1 MRKKKISTD
10 ITPNLEFAKRIS
22 FKLDDNL
29 EKLFKRI
36 QSKNMPQEDKEIPK
50 QEHKNSED
58 RDILGEFKEEKKSE
72 KSSDEEE
79 DDYFD
84 QPLMKVHRMSIKNKE
99 LGKIINNLKKEMSK
113 SRKFEPVSI
122 DKAKAERMAQNF
134 FRKKFSSFSES
145 KIKSEDN
152 IKNTND
158 IAKASPIKKLN
169 NIRIYSINDN
179 TEEKQNIINNDN
191 NIKAINE
198 GNDEYIKDYKKHRR
212 IVSDVNKSMNLKSDV
227 DQNKD
232 LPQKEKKY
240 KRNFKLY
247 LDKISSNSIKNNNI
261 IKEPDKN
268 KKSINNI
275 DKNETKKNN
284 RINNNERIIINKV
297 YNKPK
302 DIYNTQETNNKRNNI
317 NNNEK
322 NNNNI
327 NYNKYVNNLNTT
339 RNKNSN
345 IKTSF
350 INNKLEKKNTSFS
363 SKYIYNKNG
372 LNNTTYTNYNNNNK
386 YSNNKYKS
394 NEINYNVTINTN
406 KKNLNNNNISFNK
419 DFNKTKSSLSSLT
432 PSNSNLNKFM
442 GRVQK
447 IGVPSIGFEKIKK
460 EKEKENEEKED
471 IKALSSYRKKLLSR
485 EKKNSQEPKVIYK
498 AVIRVNKANVYNKDN
513 NNYNSKYA
521 YTDKKN
527 QKSVIRKEEEKKVK
541 TERKQEIIHTEE
553 NIHVSHRQKPSY
565 ILENKN
571 EKKKTE
577 NTSYIKTDINNNSK
591 DTKSIKCFYR
601 RRGNK

>member
-232 LPQKEKKY
+232 LPQKEKK
-240 KRNFKLY
+240 
-247 LDKISSNSIKNNNI
+247 I
-261 IKEPDKN
+261 
-268 KKSINNI
+268 
-275 DKNETKKNN
+275 
-284 RINNNERIIINKV
+284 
-297 YNKPK
+297 
-302 DIYNTQETNNKRNNI
+302 
-317 NNNEK
+317 
-322 NNNNI
+322 
-327 NYNKYVNNLNTT
+327 
-339 RNKNSN
+339 
-345 IKTSF
+345 
-350 INNKLEKKNTSFS
+350 
-363 SKYIYNKNG
+363 
-372 LNNTTYTNYNNNNK
+372 
-386 YSNNKYKS
+386 
-394 NEINYNVTINTN
+394 
-406 KKNLNNNNISFNK
+406 
-419 DFNKTKSSLSSLT
+419 
-432 PSNSNLNKFM
+432 
-442 GRVQK
+442 
-447 IGVPSIGFEKIKK
+447 
-460 EKEKENEEKED
+460 
-471 IKALSSYRKKLLSR
+471 
-485 EKKNSQEPKVIYK
+485 
-498 AVIRVNKANVYNKDN
+498 
-513 NNYNSKYA
+513 
-521 YTDKKN
+521 
-527 QKSVIRKEEEKKVK
+527 
-541 TERKQEIIHTEE
+541 
-553 NIHVSHRQKPSY
+553 
-565 ILENKN
+565 
-571 EKKKTE
+571 
-577 NTSYIKTDINNNSK
+577 
-591 DTKSIKCFYR
+591 
-601 RRGNK
+601 